1 MHMARLNNTINTEF
15 GQNLTLIGQTKN
27 LLPVLNASNAT
38 RLSAATPCC
47 LNATVVFVFN
57 ASRDLQEQK
66 ENKIPKSNQIPPN
79 LITQP

>member
-38 RLSAATPCC
+38 RLSAATPC
-47 LNATVVFVFN
+47 
-57 ASRDLQEQK
+57 
-66 ENKIPKSNQIPPN
+66 
-79 LITQP
+79 